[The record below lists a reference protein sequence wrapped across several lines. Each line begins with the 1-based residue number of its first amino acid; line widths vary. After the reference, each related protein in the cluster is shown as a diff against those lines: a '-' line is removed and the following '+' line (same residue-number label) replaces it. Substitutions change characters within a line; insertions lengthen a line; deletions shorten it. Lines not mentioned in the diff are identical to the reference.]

1 MCVFRVCVVQLARRA
16 GGVAAIP
23 AIIPPVE
30 RAWKR
35 STANSRSICASVA
48 GVGRFEMERRLDSAG
63 DAMELMRCEAR

>member
-1 MCVFRVCVVQLARRA
+1 MCFLCVIQFVRA

-35 STANSRSICASVA
+35 STANSRSICASAA
-48 GVGRFEMERRLDSAG
+48 GVGRFEMERRFDSAG
-63 DAMELMRCEAR
+63 DAQLMRCAGR